1 MFTQE
6 LVYEGKFVNQM
17 LNGQGG
23 NSGLCIKQEA
33 GSLYFYFAK
42 KILKAIISYDSL

>member
-6 LVYEGKFVNQM
+6 MAYEDKIVNQM

-23 NSGLCIKQEA
+23 NCGLCIKQEA
-33 GSLYFYFAK
+33 SSFDFYFPK
-42 KILKAIISYDSL
+42 KIPKAVISYDSW